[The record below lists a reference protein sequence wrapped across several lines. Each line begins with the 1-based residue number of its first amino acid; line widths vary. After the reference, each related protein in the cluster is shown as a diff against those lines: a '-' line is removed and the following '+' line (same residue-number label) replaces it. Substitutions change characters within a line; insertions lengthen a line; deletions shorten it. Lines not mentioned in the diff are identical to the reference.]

1 MWKGKHKNKQ
11 TKNNEAWLP
20 SMKWE
25 AYEIHMCKHV
35 FNNSSTRKETPN
47 VFASQKK
54 KKEKEIQSQSVKIY
68 RILQIFTYYCVY
80 ECVLCDY
87 LYMYCYMLAY

>member
-1 MWKGKHKNKQ
+1 
-11 TKNNEAWLP
+11 
-20 SMKWE
+20 MKWE

-54 KKEKEIQSQSVKIY
+54 KEKEIQSQSVKIY
-68 RILQIFTYYCVY
+68 RILQIFAYYCVY
-80 ECVLCDY
+80 ECALCDY